1 MTSVEVGTQEDLV
14 REMIS
19 WGGRQQ
25 NYSILKRIWYYDQ
38 YTMTLLTEKKT
49 HNLKVVSYVLSGDL
63 VEDYNLQDS
72 LWYNLRNSSKEV
84 KEEQDT

>member
-1 MTSVEVGTQEDLV
+1 MTSVEVGTQEGLV

>member
-25 NYSILKRIWYYDQ
+25 NYSILKRI
-38 YTMTLLTEKKT
+38 
-49 HNLKVVSYVLSGDL
+49 
-63 VEDYNLQDS
+63 
-72 LWYNLRNSSKEV
+72 
-84 KEEQDT
+84 

>member
-84 KEEQDT
+84 NEE